1 MRVDGKEAAARRPSQ
16 QVHLYVV
23 PGEHLIALSDDGH
36 DVEVTTE
43 IVAHPDQLRRYRVS
57 VSMDTFRLIQE

>member
-1 MRVDGKEAAARRPSQ
+1 VRVDGKEAAARRQSQ

-23 PGEHLIALSDDGH
+23 PGEHLIALSDGGH

-43 IVAHPDQLRRYRVS
+43 IVAHPGSAPPSPR
-57 VSMDTFRLIQE
+57 